1 MKKLLLSVFALALYS
16 AANAQCNE
24 LFISEYVEGSS
35 NNKALE
41 IYNPTPNAI
50 ALNNNYRI
58 VRYRDGAS
66 SAAAE
71 ATVEV
76 IQNLGT
82 HVIPSRGAWVIVLD
96 KRDAA
101 QPCPGTECAV
111 DLALQAVADTFLCPV
126 YFTNNAMYFNGNDAM
141 SLQKFNGT
149 SWNYVDI
156 FGMMGD
162 AAMVSGVAWSDAFPY
177 DGSAGAWWTINQ
189 TLFRKSTVTQGVTSN
204 PSPEFIVTTQWDSLP
219 QNTFDSLGSHTCSC
233 PVASIT
239 EIDNSVSISV
249 FPNPTNLENVTISA
263 TEAIISAQ
271 VMNGIGQIVIMNQG
285 NKNDKIMTLETAE
298 LSKGVYFVKVSF
310 EKGKS
315 TVAKL
320 SIQ

>member
-1 MKKLLLSVFALALYS
+1 
-16 AANAQCNE
+16 
-24 LFISEYVEGSS
+24 
-35 NNKALE
+35 
-41 IYNPTPNAI
+41 
-50 ALNNNYRI
+50 
-58 VRYRDGAS
+58 
-66 SAAAE
+66 
-71 ATVEV
+71 
-76 IQNLGT
+76 
-82 HVIPSRGAWVIVLD
+82 
-96 KRDAA
+96 
-101 QPCPGTECAV
+101 
-111 DLALQAVADTFLCPV
+111 
-126 YFTNNAMYFNGNDAM
+126 M